1 MVSKRSAADSGGG
14 DAIIQKFKPR
24 VINFEEKREK
34 SERKNVKSVIKMIIR
49 NNGKKVMKVKIRRWI
64 ICKIISKNYKIYN
77 DKVNVIM
84 YIINNNLKKKLFLF

>member
-34 SERKNVKSVIKMIIR
+34 SERRNVKTVIKMIIR

-77 DKVNVIM
+77 DMIKRLM
-84 YIINNNLKKKLFLF
+84 

>member
-14 DAIIQKFKPR
+14 DAIIQKFKPH

-34 SERKNVKSVIKMIIR
+34 SERRNVKSVIKMIIR

-64 ICKIISKNYKIYN
+64 ICKIISKSYKIYN
-77 DKVNVIM
+77 DMIKRLM
-84 YIINNNLKKKLFLF
+84 